1 MSRKPS
7 RASLGACLK
16 QRPTASRVA
25 KTRKL
30 GRTCRTSSSMLPN
43 RPVGGHTGWEDTR
56 PMQVVFL
63 NEVEPEKLG
72 ACGCRWTEEPASSV
86 VRGAACLAAGSV
98 RGFCQGRALIP
109 HGSVRDPRACDRC
122 PASRGAISLPATPS
136 SSLRQ
141 DSMAPHTN
149 HGI

>member
-1 MSRKPS
+1 MVSCSEQQSVSRKPS
-7 RASLGACLK
+7 RASLGAGLK
-16 QRPTASRVA
+16 QRTTASRVA

-86 VRGAACLAAGSV
+86 VRGAACQDPFEVFAKAAPSFRTEV
-98 RGFCQGRALIP
+98 SEIPVPVTDALP
-109 HGSVRDPRACDRC
+109 
-122 PASRGAISLPATPS
+122 PAGL
-136 SSLRQ
+136 
-141 DSMAPHTN
+141 
-149 HGI
+149 